1 MCIEAGLPDVRPE
14 NEMDNPLEGLDIQ
27 ENIVAEPLIVGRVNP
42 DLAAGRILQ
51 KTLIRQYF
59 NTFR

>member
-1 MCIEAGLPDVRPE
+1 MCVEAGLPDVPPQT
-14 NEMDNPLEGLDIQ
+14 NADNPLEGLDVQ

-51 KTLIRQYF
+51 KILIRQYF
-59 NTFR
+59 NNFR